1 MTNERTA
8 EDQERAD
15 FLETLSTRRSF
26 LRHAVRDLTDEQARQ
41 RTTVSELCLG
51 GLVKHVTRVERRWA
65 DFIVRGPQAMSP
77 GGEEAMKAHADG
89 FRMLEGETLAG
100 LLDDRGDRSPHRR
113 SGGLVAFPSTPRNL
127 FPRPLGSL
135 QVPGGPPRRCCCTC
149 LPRRPSM
156 PATPTSSGSPSTAQR
171 RWADHRRRGG
181 SGTTAGFLPDLRSR
195 PGRCGSTRHAGRAA
209 PRR

>member
-89 FRMLEGETLAG
+89 FRMLEGEMLAG
-100 LLDDRGDRSPHRR
+100 LLDEYEETARR
-113 SGGLVAFPSTPRNL
+113 TDDLVASLPSLDASQPLPEAPWFPPGARWSAR
-127 FPRPLGSL
+127 
-135 QVPGGPPRRCCCTC
+135 QV
-149 LPRRPSM
+149 LLHIL
-156 PATPTSSGSPSTAQR
+156 AETAQ
-171 RWADHRRRGG
+171 
-181 SGTTAGFLPDLRSR
+181 
-195 PGRCGSTRHAGRAA
+195 HAGHADIIRESLDGAKTMG
-209 PRR
+209 